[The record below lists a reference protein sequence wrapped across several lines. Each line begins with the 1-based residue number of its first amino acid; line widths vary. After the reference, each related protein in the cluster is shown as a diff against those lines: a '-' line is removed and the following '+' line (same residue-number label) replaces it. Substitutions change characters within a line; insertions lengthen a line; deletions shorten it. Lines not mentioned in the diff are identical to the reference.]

1 MWGPRFSAPKFS
13 VEDASIRKEGG
24 VAAAAAAVVAVV
36 EVRMKTIVIDLSCL
50 VVGAVD
56 EWVVDIQQR
65 LASLVSVS
73 REAAAED
80 DYETFPN

>member
-1 MWGPRFSAPKFS
+1 MLGPRFSAPKFS
-13 VEDASIRKEGG
+13 VEDASMRKED
-24 VAAAAAAVVAVV
+24 AAAAAAVVVAVV
-36 EVRMKTIVIDLSCL
+36 EVRMMTIVIDLTCP